1 MLSMEWKFLGQRDE
15 QEWQPYLTLRGVLT
29 WPSCMQGWWTS
40 YQAMP
45 GQFSL
50 DLLKRLMSQVGTFL
64 LKWMNY
70 HCSFFPGTFKMKKR
84 DLQLEGFNP
93 FIMREED
100 VYIVDNVSKTYV
112 LITQEIYNNIVNGN
126 MRF

>member
-1 MLSMEWKFLGQRDE
+1 MGPERRVDLTKLYAGMVDKLPNYARPIFLRFVEEIDV
-15 QEWQPYLTLRGVLT
+15 T
-29 WPSCMQGWWTS
+29 
-40 YQAMP
+40 
-45 GQFSL
+45 
-50 DLLKRLMSQVGTFL
+50 
-64 LKWMNY
+64 
-70 HCSFFPGTFKMKKR
+70 GTFKMKKR

-100 VYIVDNVSKTYV
+100 VYIVDNASKTYN

>member
-1 MLSMEWKFLGQRDE
+1 
-15 QEWQPYLTLRGVLT
+15 
-29 WPSCMQGWWTS
+29 
-40 YQAMP
+40 
-45 GQFSL
+45 
-50 DLLKRLMSQVGTFL
+50 MSQVRAL
-64 LKWMNY
+64 LKLRNY
-70 HCSFFPGTFKMKKR
+70 NLICLGTFKMKKR

-100 VYIVDNVSKTYV
+100 VYIVDNASKTYN